1 MTSYF
6 PEKDFPSALSIA
18 GSDPSG
24 GAGIQMDLKTFA
36 RTGVWG
42 MAVITALTAQ
52 NAVRVSGSWAIE
64 PDSGREQ
71 IATVL
76 EDMTP
81 EAIKTGMLANS
92 KIIRVV
98 EETLPL
104 NVPLVIDPVMV
115 STSGHRLIHEDAIQD
130 LRDILIPRATI
141 VTPNIPEAQILA
153 GMTILSEEDVVEAGK
168 KILDLGTMQVIVK
181 GGHGTG
187 KDASDFLIRKNEVIR
202 FTKPRLPY
210 DVHGSGCGFS
220 AAIAGY
226 IAAGLDV
233 TSACEK
239 AKNLI
244 NRGIENA
251 VQGNGRK
258 KIINP

>member
-42 MAVITALTAQ
+42 MAIITALTAQ

-64 PDSGREQ
+64 PDCVREQ
-71 IATVL
+71 ISTVL

-92 KIIRVV
+92 EIIRVV

-210 DVHGSGCGFS
+210 DVHGSGCAFS